1 MPGRGGGHKRNRRTL
16 TAPGQPRGIVATSHA
31 ALSPRRLTASILPP
45 WGRTIPGVAPPH
57 HGRGGP
63 MRRLI
68 LAASLLLATA
78 CEAPREVAAPARGG
92 SPRLQA
98 SLLDPALAAALAG
111 AAPTATLEIIVNYDE
126 TVTTRDAVTS
136 AMLNL
141 GAGVVQFKHL
151 ELVAGVATPAQIGA
165 IAALRGVQ
173 GVYLNRRLQYY
184 GHGAALYALMLH
196 ESVPTIRADAVHAMG
211 ITWTGVGIAI
221 LDSGIDGLYNPDL
234 VYPSHTVQNVKVIF
248 NLSDVVTFGKSAPK
262 PLKQGVDIF
271 AENLP
276 NSETSVGHGT
286 HVAGIA
292 TGDVLFIFFALA
304 GFDYILDHQ
313 AAYNIKVV
321 NNSWGTSGAFDPKDP
336 INKASKTVHN
346 HGITV
351 VFAAGNDGPDQN
363 TLNPY
368 SVAPWVIGVAAGC
381 KLVSPDPTN
390 SAIHCADQ
398 TGQNRAP
405 ILADFSSRGVAGD
418 PLYHP
423 DITAP
428 GVHIVSTRASTGTV
442 LNGLDANH
450 DFNLTS
456 TCAISATNEPFY
468 TCASGTSMATPHV
481 VGVVALMQEAA
492 GGTLTPD
499 QVAKAITSTA
509 RPLPTFAL
517 WEVGAGY
524 LDALAAVNAVKR

>member
-1 MPGRGGGHKRNRRTL
+1 MNRWL
-16 TAPGQPRGIVATSHA
+16 LA
-31 ALSPRRLTASILPP
+31 ALLLVGAACDTRREP
-45 WGRTIPGVAPPH
+45 VAPQ
-57 HGRGGP
+57 
-63 MRRLI
+63 
-68 LAASLLLATA
+68 TN
-78 CEAPREVAAPARGG
+78 V
-92 SPRLQA
+92 
-98 SLLDPALAAALAG
+98 DPALTAALAS
-111 AAPTATLEIIVNYDE
+111 TATTTTLEVIVNYDE
-126 TVTTRDAVTS
+126 TVTTRDAVST

-151 ELVAGVATPAQIGA
+151 DLVAGVATPAQVNA
-165 IAALRGVQ
+165 IAALPGVQ
-173 GVYLNRRLQYY
+173 GVYLNRQLQYY
-184 GHGAALYALMLH
+184 GRGAGLYAVMLH

-211 ITWTGVGIAI
+211 ITGKGMGIAI

-234 VYPSHTVQNVKVIF
+234 VYPSHTVQNIKVIF
-248 NLSDVVTFGKSAPK
+248 NLADVVTFKGPAPK

-286 HVAGIA
+286 HVAGISA
-292 TGDVLFIFFALA
+292 ALGTASGGYYTGVAPGAKLVGIGTGDVLFIFFALA

-313 AAYNIKVV
+313 TDYNIKVV
-321 NNSWGTSGAFDPKDP
+321 NNSWGTSGPFDPKDP

-351 VFAAGNDGPDQN
+351 VFAAGNEGPDQN

-381 KLVSPDPTN
+381 KTVTPDPTN
-390 SAIHCADQ
+390 STIHCADQ

-405 ILADFSSRGVAGD
+405 ILADFSSRGIPGD

-423 DITAP
+423 DVTAP

-442 LNGLDANH
+442 LNVLDANH
-450 DFNLTS
+450 DLNLTS
-456 TCAISATNEPFY
+456 TCAISAANAPYY

-499 QVAKAITSTA
+499 QVASTLVQTA

-524 LDALAAVNAVKR
+524 LDALAAVTAVRR